1 MGNNYEV
8 YFSIK
13 LTGNQ
18 FGQKKNQGLF
28 FNHLEGEKKHLKLRR
43 NVLLLIISLV
53 HTKIIISSHINQRK
67 MQALENL
74 IKIFYKINNSQGN
87 GTISTAGWAVL
98 HADLIQHQ

>member
-1 MGNNYEV
+1 MGNNYQV

-18 FGQKKNQGLF
+18 FGQKKNQGLV
-28 FNHLEGEKKHLKLRR
+28 FNHLKKKKHLKLRR
-43 NVLLLIISLV
+43 NVLLLATSLV
-53 HTKIIISSHINQRK
+53 LQDHYLISRK

-74 IKIFYKINNSQGN
+74 TKIFYKINNSQGN
-87 GTISTAGWAVL
+87 STILTAGWAVL